1 MNVLII
7 EDEALAVRQLK
18 KLLNDIDS
26 SIRVVGSLD
35 SIESSVLWL
44 RNHPEPELMF
54 VDIQLSDGLSFEIF
68 KQCSVTAPVIFVTA
82 YDEYALQAFKVNSID
97 YLLKPIEK
105 RELEVSIEKY
115 RKFNHQYSP
124 LFQRKELAALLS
136 EFRPNHISYK
146 TRFLVKTGQTFSTI
160 LTADIAYLLCDQK
173 LCYIVTKEG
182 KKHLIDGTLEELE
195 DQMDPQQ
202 FFRLNRQF
210 LASVESIVRVHN
222 YFNRKL
228 KIELKPSIDIEVLVS
243 REKAT
248 ALKQWLNQ

>member
-7 EDEALAVRQLK
+7 EDEALAIRRLK
-18 KLLNDIDS
+18 KLLNDIDP
-26 SIRVVGSLD
+26 SIQVVESLD
-35 SIESSVLWL
+35 SVENSVVWL
-44 RNHPEPELMF
+44 RNHPEPDMMF
-54 VDIQLSDGLSFEIF
+54 VDIQLSDGLSFDIF
-68 KQCSVTAPVIFVTA
+68 KRCSVAAPVVFVTA

-97 YLLKPIEK
+97 YLLKPVEK
-105 RELEVSIEKY
+105 KELAASIEKY
-115 RKFNHQYSP
+115 RKFNHQYSSP
-124 LFQRKELAALLS
+124 SQRKELATLLS
-136 EFRPNHISYK
+136 EFRPDHVSYK
-146 TRFLVKTGQTFSTI
+146 TRFLVKTGQTFITI
-160 LTADIAYLLCDQK
+160 LTADIAYLVCDQK
-173 LCYIVTKEG
+173 LCYIVTKDG

-195 DQMDPQQ
+195 DQMDPQH

-228 KIELKPSIDIEVLVS
+228 KIELRPSIDIEVLVS

>member
-18 KLLNDIDS
+18 TLLHDIDS
-26 SIRVVGSLD
+26 SIHVVGSLD

-115 RKFNHQYSP
+115 RKFNPQYSP

-136 EFRPNHISYK
+136 EFRPNYISYK
-146 TRFLVKTGQTFSTI
+146 TRFLVKTGQTFITI
-160 LTADIAYLLCDQK
+160 LTADIAYLVCDQK
-173 LCYIVTKEG
+173 LSYIVTKEG

-195 DQMDPQQ
+195 DQMDPRQ

-210 LASVESIVRVHN
+210 LASVESIFRVHN

>member
-18 KLLNDIDS
+18 KLLNDIDP
-26 SIRVVGSLD
+26 SIQVVGSLD
-35 SIESSVLWL
+35 SIESSVSWL
-44 RNHPEPELMF
+44 RNHPEPDVLF

-68 KQCSVTAPVIFVTA
+68 KQCSVTAPIIFVTA

-105 RELEVSIEKY
+105 KELEMSIEKY
-115 RKFNHQYSP
+115 RKFNHQYS
-124 LFQRKELAALLS
+124 LLS
-136 EFRPNHISYK
+136 QRRDLATLLTKFQPSHISYK
-146 TRFLVKTGQTFSTI
+146 TRFLVKTGQTFITI
-160 LTADIAYLLCDQK
+160 LTADIAYLVCDQT
-173 LCYIVTKEG
+173 LCYIVTKDG

-195 DQMDPQQ
+195 DQMDPHE

-210 LASVESIVRVHN
+210 LASIESITKVHN

-228 KIELKPSIDIEVLVS
+228 KIELNPSINIEIVVS

-248 ALKQWLNQ
+248 ALKNWLNQ

>member
-18 KLLNDIDS
+18 KLLSDIDP
-26 SIRVVGSLD
+26 SIQVVESLG

-44 RNHPEPELMF
+44 RNHPEPDVLF

-68 KQCSVTAPVIFVTA
+68 KQCSVSAPVIFVTA
-82 YDEYALQAFKVNSID
+82 YDEYALQAFKMNSID

-105 RELEVSIEKY
+105 KY
-115 RKFNHQYSP
+115 RKFNHQYSA
-124 LFQRKELAALLS
+124 LSQRKELAALLS
-136 EFRPNHISYK
+136 EFQPSHISYK
-146 TRFLVKTGQTFSTI
+146 TRFLVKTGQTFITV
-160 LTADIAYLLCDQK
+160 LTTDIAYLVFDQK
-173 LCYIVTKEG
+173 LCYIVTKDG

-195 DQMDPQQ
+195 DQMDPHQ

-210 LASVESIVRVHN
+210 LASLESIVKVHN

-228 KIELKPSIDIEVLVS
+228 KIELKPAINIEVLVS